1 MPVKVKA
8 AIAFAPHEKL
18 VIREVDLA
26 HPGPGEVMV
35 RLAATGL
42 CRSDL
47 HVIEGNIVQKFPIVL
62 GHEGAGHV
70 VELGE
75 GVEDFAIGD
84 FVVPYLMPD
93 CGVCGFCK
101 SGRTNLCVQ
110 FAARRQAGKT
120 PFSLDGQ
127 PVAAFQGLGTF
138 AEMTVVAADMLT
150 KVNPAA
156 PADHACCIGCGVTT
170 GLGSALITAKVTP
183 GSSVAVF
190 GVGGVG
196 LSVVQGAKIAGARR
210 IIAVDTNVSKADV
223 AFKFGAT
230 DFINPAEVDNIA
242 AHIAGLAEPGAG
254 VPGVDF
260 AFECV
265 GHPKLAREALEC
277 TNPAWGLAV
286 CVGGIPA
293 GEMLATPPFNLVT
306 GRHWT
311 GSLMGGAK
319 RQDVARYVDMY
330 VAGDY
335 QLDDLVTHRLTHDE
349 INHGFDMMRSG
360 EAVRSVILYGSG
372 EVGA

>member
-1 MPVKVKA
+1 MVK
-8 AIAFAPHEKL
+8 
-18 VIREVDLA
+18 
-26 HPGPGEVMV
+26 
-35 RLAATGL
+35 LAATGL
-42 CRSDL
+42 CHSDL
-47 HVIEGNIVQKFPIVL
+47 HVMDGNMVPTFPIVL

-70 VELGE
+70 VAMGE
-75 GVEDFAIGD
+75 GVSDFTIGD

-93 CGVCGFCK
+93 CGVCAFCK

-120 PFSLDGQ
+120 PFSLNGQ

-138 AEMTVVAADMLT
+138 AEMIVVAADMLT
-150 KVNPAA
+150 KVNRAA

-196 LSVVQGAKIAGARR
+196 LSVVQGAKIAGASR
-210 IIAVDTNVSKADV
+210 IIAIDTPDSKANV
-223 AFKFGAT
+223 AFKLGAT
-230 DFINPAEVDNIA
+230 DFVNPSEVDNIIT
-242 AHIAGLAEPGAG
+242 HIMALTGLGA
-254 VPGVDF
+254 DF

-265 GHPKLAREALEC
+265 GHPKLAQQALEC

-286 CVGGIPA
+286 CVGGIAA
-293 GEMLATPPFNLVT
+293 GQLLTTVPFNLTT

-330 VAGDY
+330 VSGDY
-335 QLDDLVTHRLTHDE
+335 QLDDLVSHRLKHGD

-360 EAVRSVILYGSG
+360 EAVRSVILY
-372 EVGA
+372 